1 MMDKDEILFWVM
13 VAMAIFVAY
22 LVTFEGV

>member
-1 MMDKDEILFWVM
+1 MKADEILFWVM